1 MILSCTAT
9 FLSLTCKIKLVL
21 TYLEKIM
28 QKILNVALDN
38 RSYPITIGENL
49 LSQFE
54 HFKLHS
60 GQRVLV
66 VTNDTIAPI
75 YLQHLLDMLEAH
87 GVKTDSV
94 IVPDGEQYKTM
105 ETWNQILT
113 ALLANNHTRSSI
125 LVALGGGV
133 IGDVAGFAASAY
145 QRGIKFIQVPTT
157 LLSQVDS
164 SVGGKTAI
172 NHPLGKNMIGAFY
185 QPQSVVIDI
194 NCLKT
199 LPQRELS
206 AGLAEVIKYGII
218 MDSAFFNWLETHI
231 DDLLNLDVDAL
242 SYCIYRCCELK
253 AQVVAAD
260 ETEQDM
266 RAILNLGH
274 TYGHAIEAELG
285 YGNWLHGEAVSVGM
299 LMAAQTAKLLGL
311 LADKDIERIK
321 NLLIKAKLPVK
332 RPEQMTIESYIPHML
347 RDKKVISG
355 KLRLVIPTKIGQ
367 VEVMDGIEK
376 SVVLESI
383 NNS

>member
-1 MILSCTAT
+1 
-9 FLSLTCKIKLVL
+9 
-21 TYLEKIM
+21 M

>member
-321 NLLIKAKLPVK
+321 NLLIKVKLPVK
-332 RPEQMTIESYIPHML
+332 RPEQMAIESYIPHML

>member
-218 MDSAFFNWLETHI
+218 MDSAFFNWLEAHI

-311 LADKDIERIK
+311 LADKDIERIE